1 LSFAQLFPEKGK
13 IYRYFRS
20 QKLKLILVLLI
31 LSLGAIALYSNNLR
45 NSVSQAPQLS
55 ATNDEISQAQEKLA
69 SISVIIPAYNE
80 RENIEDCVTS
90 VLNSTN
96 LPATQLEVCVVDD
109 QSTDETL
116 TLVKSLQEKLADPRL
131 KILAGKPR
139 PTNQVWVGKN
149 WACTQAVEQAKGEFL
164 LFIDADLRLKP
175 GAIEAALEEQNRE
188 ETDLLSLTPALV
200 CGCLAEWLIQPLI
213 FSHLAVCFDFA
224 AVNNPKSDAAFAA
237 GMFMLF
243 RRTAYEK
250 LGGHQ
255 AVAGEVVEDVELARR
270 VKAAGLKLRY
280 MLGSNF
286 VSARMYQSWN
296 AIWEGW
302 TKNLYLGANRRW
314 ELMVYMAVIMLLVY
328 CVPWLGLMVF
338 SYKFLANT
346 LGIQDFLVL
355 VLSCAGILLQYDL
368 RRLGSKLYQLSLE
381 YWWLSGLGGL
391 LLAAIALGSVIK
403 TETGWGWTWRGRV
416 LTLETPE

>member
-1 LSFAQLFPEKGK
+1 M
-13 IYRYFRS
+13 
-20 QKLKLILVLLI
+20 ILVLLI
-31 LSLGAIALYSNNLR
+31 FSLSAIALYGSKLR
-45 NSVSQAPQLS
+45 HSVSQAPHLYS
-55 ATNDEISQAQEKLA
+55 TNPEISHHQATLP

-80 RENIEDCVTS
+80 RENIEDCITS
-90 VLNSTN
+90 VLESTQ
-96 LPATQLEVCVVDD
+96 LPATQMEVWVVDD

-116 TLVKSLQEKLADPRL
+116 TLAKSLQEKLADPRL
-131 KILAGKPR
+131 KVLAGKPR
-139 PTNQVWVGKN
+139 PTDQVWVGKN
-149 WACTQAVEQAKGEFL
+149 WACTQAIEPAKGEFL

-175 GAIEAALEEQNRE
+175 GAIEAALGEQCRE
-188 ETDLLSLTPALV
+188 EADLLSLTPALV
-200 CGCLAEWLIQPLI
+200 CGCLAEWLVQPLI
-213 FSHLAVCFDFA
+213 FNHLAVCFDFA
-224 AVNNPKSDAAFAA
+224 AVNNPKSEAAFAA

-270 VKAAGLKLRY
+270 VKAVGLKLRY

-286 VSARMYQSWN
+286 VTARMYQSWG

-328 CVPWLGLMVF
+328 SVPWLGLAVF
-338 SYKFLANT
+338 SYKFLLNT
-346 LGIQDFLVL
+346 LEIQDFVTLA
-355 VLSCAGILLQYDL
+355 LSCVGILLQYDL
-368 RRLGSKLYQLSLE
+368 RRLGNKSYQLSLE
-381 YWWLSGLGGL
+381 YWWLSGVGGM

-403 TETGWGWTWRGRV
+403 TETGWGWTWRGRS
-416 LTLETPE
+416 LSSAKADQSAT